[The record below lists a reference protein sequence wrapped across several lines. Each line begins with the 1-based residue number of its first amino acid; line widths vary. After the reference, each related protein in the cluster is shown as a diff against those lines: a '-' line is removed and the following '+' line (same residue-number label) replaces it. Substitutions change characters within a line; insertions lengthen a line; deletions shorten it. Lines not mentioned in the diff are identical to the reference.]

1 MPNLRLALAQTNP
14 RLGDFS
20 HNSLHI
26 VNTVR
31 HAFDNGADLVAF
43 GEMVLTGYPI
53 EDLATR
59 PDFLRESW
67 VVLQRVA
74 KDIANA
80 GAGSIPVLV
89 GFPHGPVDDVEHSAH
104 SPSAIAYNSVAVLQD
119 GRVIG
124 IYNKHHLPNYSVFD
138 EYRIFRPGHDAVAR
152 LAASS
157 CPLVG
162 AAGHHYRAVTG
173 AAVAHIGHPACSYQ
187 SALARL

>member
-1 MPNLRLALAQTNP
+1 MPILRLALAQTNP

-31 HAFDNGADLVAF
+31 HAFDHGADLVAF

-59 PDFLRESW
+59 PDFLKESW

-74 KDIANA
+74 KDIADA

-138 EYRIFRPGHDAVAR
+138 EYRIFRPGHDAVVVHVA
-152 LAASS
+152 
-157 CPLVG
+157 G
-162 AAGHHYRAVTG
+162 AD
-173 AAVAHIGHPACSYQ
+173 I
-187 SALARL
+187 ALAICEDIWREGGPVAAIAEVKIGRAHV